1 MFKKAAIYKRQFA
14 EFLFSPVRR
23 IDLQV
28 HRAGACLVSSSGL
41 TTNFLLA
48 LEFERYKNSLLC
60 FGKHTPMN
68 M

>member
-1 MFKKAAIYKRQFA
+1 MYKRQFA

-28 HRAGACLVSSSGL
+28 HRADACPVSSSGL

-48 LEFERYKNSLLC
+48 LEFERYKNSSLC

>member
-1 MFKKAAIYKRQFA
+1 MFKRAGMYKRQFGEICFLLYA
-14 EFLFSPVRR
+14 ELTCKR
-23 IDLQV
+23 IEQT
-28 HRAGACLVSSSGL
+28 VSSTGF